1 MLKKV
6 SLSLSLKGLSEAL
19 QIPQPS
25 LMALCRDGRTMA
37 AFVGEWAKRQFSMD
51 RAADDILIRVLTPRG
66 VNFIP
71 SKNHGV
77 GRSASASDL
86 VEQFDKFNRVVVG
99 DVAYFPTVHLY
110 LLPTGLLKQ
119 WFLSGRLDKNG
130 LTRREFLELFDLE
143 EKDQLG
149 QP

>member
-1 MLKKV
+1 MLEKK
-6 SLSLSLKGLSEAL
+6 SLSLSLKLLSEAL
-19 QIPQPS
+19 QIPPPS
-25 LMALCRDGRTMA
+25 LLVLCRDGRTMS
-37 AFVGEWAKRQFSMD
+37 AFVGEWAKRCFSMD
-51 RAADDILIRVLTPRG
+51 QSADDMLVRVLTSRG

-71 SKNHGV
+71 SKNLGV

-86 VEQFDKFNRVVVG
+86 AEQFDKFKRVVVG

-110 LLPTGLLKQ
+110 YLPTGLLKQ

-143 EKDQLG
+143 EKRKG
-149 QP
+149 AV